1 MSWQRRRVVPEHG
14 RWIDLPFFYLFML
27 LFSDDYNQLW
37 RTTAGLTTFQ
47 QVFNDASCTGEGRCD
62 WCRLRVQTAVRAER
76 QQQHESEREI
86 RRPTEAPQLGSR
98 LNKMLKK
105 NWPRVGPIW
114 RKPLQRFHL
123 SRFFWGSWTE
133 TVFTR
138 FFLGLLN
145 TWMNKLTI
153 FDGKFKA
160 KYFFNY
166 LYIMNKPKIVEKG
179 WS

>member
-1 MSWQRRRVVPEHG
+1 MIIISCDEPPRGWLPSNRFLMMPAAQVRGVV
-14 RWIDLPFFYLFML
+14 IDAGCVCKRPWEQNGSNNTSQSARY
-27 LFSDDYNQLW
+27 
-37 RTTAGLTTFQ
+37 AGLLK
-47 QVFNDASCTGEGRCD
+47 ALSS
-62 WCRLRVQTAVRAER
+62 AVGW
-76 QQQHESEREI
+76 
-86 RRPTEAPQLGSR
+86 T
-98 LNKMLKK
+98 KCWKK